1 MYLKIKSIL
10 GIFIQNLIQEYWI
23 ITFGRVFI
31 YWPIFVTFCYIGP
44 IWMGQFIF
52 DGILGFRQ
60 PPSPRTKRPNK
71 ATHVLWL
78 PFAILICIYF
88 IRLPKTEIEL
98 NSPAKVGNK
107 TWGSDQS
114 QIATDDEEEDFDC
127 IMFLMVKKLRFWWKL
142 VGYLMTMTS
151 KGNRSWFRKR
161 TGWK

>member
-1 MYLKIKSIL
+1 MYLKMKSTL
-10 GIFIQNLIQEYWI
+10 GIFFHI
-23 ITFGRVFI
+23 FFI
-31 YWPIFVTFCYIGP
+31 YWQIFVSFCYIGP

-114 QIATDDEEEDFDC
+114 QIVTDEEEEDFDC
-127 IMFLMVKKLRFWWKL
+127 IMFLMMKKLRFWWKL
-142 VGYLMTMTS
+142 VGYLMMMTS